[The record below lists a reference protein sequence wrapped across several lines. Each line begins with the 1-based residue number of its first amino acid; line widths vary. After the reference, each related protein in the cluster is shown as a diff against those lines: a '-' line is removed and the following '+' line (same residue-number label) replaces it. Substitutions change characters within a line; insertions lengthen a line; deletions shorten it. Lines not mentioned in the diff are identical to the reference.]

1 MRKKS
6 NISEHFWQS
15 LKLGTN
21 PDFGKCE
28 HTSVNENQPV
38 LDRESTRLLLL
49 LILRIFEN
57 DIDFTKNLEKLL
69 IFSFFLYIAVQ
80 PPRQQVTHLNKKPV
94 LQQGPPTED
103 EIRKWT
109 EKKRRSKSL
118 PRGGSEIDE
127 ILGK

>member
-1 MRKKS
+1 MSIFCRA
-6 NISEHFWQS
+6 QS
-15 LKLGTN
+15 
-21 PDFGKCE
+21 
-28 HTSVNENQPV
+28 
-38 LDRESTRLLLL
+38 
-49 LILRIFEN
+49 LILRNVSVVPVSYLSISRKFR
-57 DIDFTKNLEKLL
+57 LL
-69 IFSFFLYIAVQ
+69 KIYFSISLKIAVQ

>member
-1 MRKKS
+1 MSIFCRA
-6 NISEHFWQS
+6 QS
-15 LKLGTN
+15 
-21 PDFGKCE
+21 
-28 HTSVNENQPV
+28 
-38 LDRESTRLLLL
+38 
-49 LILRIFEN
+49 LILRNVSVVPVSYLSISRKFR
-57 DIDFTKNLEKLL
+57 LL
-69 IFSFFLYIAVQ
+69 KTYFSISLKIAVQ

>member
-1 MRKKS
+1 MRAS
-6 NISEHFWQS
+6 LQS
-15 LKLGTN
+15 TN
-21 PDFGKCE
+21 SDFEKCE
-28 HTSVNENQPV
+28 HLAYIRVTKNSHYL
-38 LDRESTRLLLL
+38 LDREYYTKFRFSISRKK
-49 LILRIFEN
+49 
-57 DIDFTKNLEKLL
+57 IDLT
-69 IFSFFLYIAVQ
+69 IYFSISLNIAVQ

-94 LQQGPPTED
+94 LQQGPQTED